1 MKKHDQP
8 YMPFFIGDWK
18 KAPEIQSLSLEAR
31 GLWIEMLFLMWES
44 TEKGY
49 LTINGNK
56 ICIEKLSR
64 LVGISIEKIEKILL
78 ELEENNVYSKT
89 KDGVIFSRRMVK
101 DAEISLKRAKSAN
114 KRWKNLHGV
123 LDMQNSCKTHANTH
137 ANTDNDIDI
146 DNDIEITLLKD
157 KEVKEKK
164 EKKDKFIPP
173 SKIEVQEYFFE
184 KGYSGLSAD
193 RFYEGY
199 HAADWHDSQG
209 KKIRN
214 WKQKAQHV
222 WFKEENQI
230 GYKKEST
237 QKYGRQDIT
246 MEQLRQQAE
255 RIPLCEKSILDQISD
270 SCKPISEQK

>member
-1 MKKHDQP
+1 MAKDPAVLFYTSDFLSGTSFFTMEQRGQYITLLCEQHQNGHIPDNHMIDICKSYDSCVCKK
-8 YMPFFIGDWK
+8 FIKD
-18 KAPEIQSLSLEAR
+18 EN
-31 GLWIEMLFLMWES
+31 GLWYNLRMEEEHKKRSNYCES
-44 TEKGY
+44 RSKNRKEG
-49 LTINGNK
+49 TIKKSYDTTHVNHMSQHMDNGN
-56 ICIEKLSR
+56 
-64 LVGISIEKIEKILL
+64 
-78 ELEENNVYSKT
+78 
-89 KDGVIFSRRMVK
+89 
-101 DAEISLKRAKSAN
+101 
-114 KRWKNLHGV
+114 
-123 LDMQNSCKTHANTH
+123 
-137 ANTDNDIDI
+137 DNDIKDVS
-146 DNDIEITLLKD
+146 LKD

-173 SKIEVQEYFFE
+173 SKIEVHEYFFE

-230 GYKKEST
+230 GYKKDSG
-237 QKYGRQDIT
+237 QKYGRQEVT
-246 MEQLRQQAE
+246 MDQLHKQAE

-270 SCKPISEQK
+270 TCKPISEQ